1 MEAEDMPDLE
11 DASRAPLRLRQ
22 GSPLGH
28 REGERFLDEAVLA
41 GAQALG
47 GERTMTVG
55 RGHQIHR
62 VDLGQAGAEIRHD
75 ARGRDPRPDGEGAAL
90 LGRVGN
96 PEVDAELGEHAEVLL
111 PPAPQADQEDL
122 HRGAGPSPP
131 RSSATS

>member
-1 MEAEDMPDLE
+1 MYPIKAYRGVTHRPNLAAGERLAQRLGDRMEAEDMPDLE

-28 REGERFLDEAVLA
+28 REGERFLDDAVLA

-90 LGRVGN
+90 LGRVGD
-96 PEVDAELGEHAEVLL
+96 PEVDA
-111 PPAPQADQEDL
+111 
-122 HRGAGPSPP
+122 
-131 RSSATS
+131 